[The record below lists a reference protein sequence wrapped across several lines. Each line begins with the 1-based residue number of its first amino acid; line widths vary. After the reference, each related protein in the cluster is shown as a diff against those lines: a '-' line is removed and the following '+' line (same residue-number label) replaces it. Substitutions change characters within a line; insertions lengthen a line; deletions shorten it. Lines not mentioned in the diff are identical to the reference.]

1 MPSNLPAGLLFVLK
15 RAMARWF
22 ANRRAQQ
29 HQDLSSMSAQELKD
43 LGIGRSEIPALLDQA
58 DAWKKDRR

>member
-1 MPSNLPAGLLFVLK
+1 
-15 RAMARWF
+15 
-22 ANRRAQQ
+22 
-29 HQDLSSMSAQELKD
+29 MSAQELKD

>member
-1 MPSNLPAGLLFVLK
+1 MPSNLLARFPFSVL

-22 ANRRAQQ
+22 SNRRAQQ

-58 DAWKKDRR
+58 AAWKKDRR

>member
-1 MPSNLPAGLLFVLK
+1 MPSNLPAGLFIAVQRTLV
-15 RAMARWF
+15 RWL

-29 HQDLSSMSAQELKD
+29 HQDLSLMSAQELKD

>member
-1 MPSNLPAGLLFVLK
+1 MPSNLPAGLFIAVQRTLV
-15 RAMARWF
+15 RWF